1 MGPAVVLSK
10 QNFQDAVIN
19 IFREIKEI
27 VSKEKYDDNDSASRE
42 YKRKQKLKNEN
53 SGVEKYIS

>member
-19 IFREIKEI
+19 IFKEIKEI
-27 VSKEKYDDNDSASRE
+27 VSKEKYDDNDSASGE
-42 YKRKQKLKNEN
+42 YKRK
-53 SGVEKYIS
+53 